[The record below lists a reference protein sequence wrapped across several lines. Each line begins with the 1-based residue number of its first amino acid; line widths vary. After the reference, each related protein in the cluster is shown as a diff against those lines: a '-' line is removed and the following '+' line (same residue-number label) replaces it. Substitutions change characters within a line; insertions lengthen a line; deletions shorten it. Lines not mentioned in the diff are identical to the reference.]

1 MREDVPTNQW
11 YTKIT
16 IKKLHNAAVIP
27 AYATAQSAGMDL
39 AACIDEPI
47 TIKPHE
53 RAIVPTGI
61 AIALPPGYEAQV
73 RGRSGL
79 AAKHGIMP
87 ANGVGTID
95 ADYRGEV
102 GVILLNTSNEPFTI
116 EPGMRVAQMV
126 IARYETAQWHEVE
139 ELDET
144 TRGTGGY
151 GSTGK

>member
-1 MREDVPTNQW
+1 M
-11 YTKIT
+11 KIS
-16 IKKLHNAAVIP
+16 IKKLKPNAVLPSFATTHAAGMDISACIDAPVTLQPHERAVIP
-27 AYATAQSAGMDL
+27 AGF
-39 AACIDEPI
+39 
-47 TIKPHE
+47 
-53 RAIVPTGI
+53 

-102 GVILLNTSNEPFTI
+102 GVILLNTSNEPFTV
-116 EPGMRVAQMV
+116 EPNMRIAQLVVAKH
-126 IARYETAQWHEVE
+126 ETVEWNEVE
-139 ELDET
+139 ILDET
-144 TRGTGGY
+144 SRGEGGY

>member
-1 MREDVPTNQW
+1 M
-11 YTKIT
+11 KISV
-16 IKKLHNAAVIP
+16 KKLKPNALLP
-27 AYATAQSAGMDL
+27 QFATAHAAGMDIS
-39 AACIDEPI
+39 ACIDEPI
-47 TIKPHE
+47 TLQPHE
-53 RAIVPTGI
+53 RAVIPAGF

-102 GVILLNTSNEPFTI
+102 GVILLNTSNEPFTV
-116 EPGMRVAQMV
+116 EPNMRIAQLVVAKH
-126 IARYETAQWHEVE
+126 ETVEWKEVE
-139 ELDET
+139 ILDET
-144 TRGTGGY
+144 SRGEGGY

>member
-1 MREDVPTNQW
+1 M
-11 YTKIT
+11 KISV
-16 IKKLHNAAVIP
+16 KKLKPNALLP
-27 AYATAQSAGMDL
+27 QFATAHAAGMDIS
-39 AACIDEPI
+39 ACIDEPI
-47 TIKPHE
+47 TLQPHE
-53 RAIVPTGI
+53 RAVIPAGF

-102 GVILLNTSNEPFTI
+102 GVILLNTSNEPFTV
-116 EPGMRVAQMV
+116 EPNMRIAQLVVAKH
-126 IARYETAQWHEVE
+126 ETVEWNEVE
-139 ELDET
+139 ILDET
-144 TRGTGGY
+144 SRGEGGY